1 VFVVLHV
8 FSSDFSLT
16 LLCKEDKMF
25 SKMSKIIS
33 MVMAFAMIL
42 GVVACGPVATTAA
55 PATQAPAAPATAA
68 PATAAPATKAP
79 ATQAPAGG
87 RVLKVWYYEGAD
99 SAMGQSWA
107 DAQKDFLASHPG
119 VTIDFQL
126 KTFDQIQ
133 QTAQMVLN
141 STDAPDV
148 LEINKGNSTAGL
160 YATQGLLTDLTA
172 EATKRGWDKLLPSSI
187 QTTCRYDPKTGIMGS
202 GPLWGVTTY
211 GEFVMVY
218 YNKDMFAKQG
228 IAVPTTYDEFTAAA
242 DKFVAAGITPI
253 ALGGADKWP
262 VTQNFYELALYKADR
277 NFVNAYELFQGNLD
291 FHGPEF
297 TYAAT
302 ELQNQVKKG
311 YYGKNATGTS
321 YNDANAA
328 FIQGTYPMD
337 LTGSWMF
344 GTFLTSIKNFN
355 WGIFVMPG
363 KKLNTGSGGNLWVV
377 PAGAQNKDLAYDFI
391 DLTMKPKAQTIMANA
406 GGIPLHADLSQIS
419 DPHVKDLNT
428 AFNTIVSNDG
438 LAFYPDW
445 PVVGYMD
452 TLGGALQELVGGTK
466 NPSQFLDEIAGP
478 WTDFYKTLK

>member
-1 VFVVLHV
+1 ML
-8 FSSDFSLT
+8 
-16 LLCKEDKMF
+16 
-25 SKMSKIIS
+25 
-33 MVMAFAMIL
+33 MAIAMIVGL
-42 GVVACGPVATTAA
+42 AACQPATSAPA
-55 PATQAPAAPATAA
+55 PATQAPA
-68 PATAAPATKAP
+68 P
-79 ATQAPAGG
+79 ATQAPAPTDTQPAAK
-87 RVLKVWYYEGAD
+87 RVLKIWYYEGAD

-107 DAQKDFLASHPG
+107 DAQADFLTTHPD
-119 VTIDFQL
+119 VTIDFEL

-141 STDAPDV
+141 SADAPDV

-160 YATQGLLTDLTA
+160 YASQGLLTDLTDV
-172 EATKRGWDKLLPSSI
+172 ATQRGWDKLLPSSI
-187 QTTCRYDPKTGIMGS
+187 QTTCRYDPTTGIMGS

-218 YNKDMFAKQG
+218 YNQDMFDKQG
-228 IAVPTTYDEFTAAA
+228 ITVPTTYDEFTAAA

-253 ALGGADKWP
+253 ALGGLDKWP

-297 TYAAT
+297 TYAAQ
-302 ELQNQVKKG
+302 ELLNQVQKG

-344 GTFLTSIKNFN
+344 GTFLTSITNFK

-363 KKLNTGSGGNLWVV
+363 KKLNIGSGGNLWVV

-391 DLTMKPKAQTIMANA
+391 DLTLQPKAQTIMANA
-406 GGIPLHADLSQIS
+406 GGIPLSADLTQIT
-419 DPHVKDLNT
+419 DPHVKALNE
-428 AFNTIVSNDG
+428 AFSTIVKNDG

-452 TLGGALQELVGGTK
+452 TLGGALQELIGGTK
-466 NPSQFLDEIAGP
+466 TPTQFLDEIAGP
-478 WTDFYKTLK
+478 WNDFKATLK